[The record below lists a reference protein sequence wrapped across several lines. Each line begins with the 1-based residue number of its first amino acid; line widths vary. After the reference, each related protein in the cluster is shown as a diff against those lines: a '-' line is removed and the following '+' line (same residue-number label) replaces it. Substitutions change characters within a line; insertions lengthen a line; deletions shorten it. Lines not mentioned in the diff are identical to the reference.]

1 MHEFFLLIPL
11 AITYLQGK
19 NIIENF
25 DSGEK
30 CDITDNKLKLLEE
43 KITLESKQNQQIPNE
58 KITERLKEI
67 ETQLDD
73 LDNKLSSNIDTC
85 GDFSEQIKKSSE
97 TQKEFQEKIDLRMTN
112 IREELVQ
119 RNKKIEEDELY
130 KDVINWNTF
139 NTNLFNIILFLIL
152 GVLLFLIF
160 SYIYSL
166 ITTFIMKR
174 NLKIDKISGSYEDIL
189 EEIKKSK
196 MKDNLKIKRGSFFNF
211 LDQKTK

>member
-11 AITYLQGK
+11 ALTYFQGK

-30 CDITDNKLKLLEE
+30 CNITDQKLKLLEE

-58 KITERLKEI
+58 NITERLKEI
-67 ETQLDD
+67 EIQLDD
-73 LDNKLSSNIDTC
+73 LDGLLSSNIETC
-85 GDFSEQIKKSSE
+85 SDFSEQIKKSNE
-97 TQKEFQEKIDLRMTN
+97 TQKEFQEKIDIRMSN

-119 RNKKIEEDELY
+119 RNKRVEEEELY

-152 GVLLFLIF
+152 GILLFLIF
-160 SYIYSL
+160 SYFYSV
-166 ITTFIMKR
+166 ISSFIMKR
-174 NLKIDKISGSYEDIL
+174 NLKIDKITGSYEDIL

-196 MKDNLKIKRGSFFNF
+196 MKDNIKIKRGSFFNF
-211 LDQKTK
+211 LDQKK

>member
-11 AITYLQGK
+11 ALTYFQGK
-19 NIIENF
+19 NIIEHF

-30 CDITDNKLKLLEE
+30 CNITDQKLKLLEE

-58 KITERLKEI
+58 NITERLKEI
-67 ETQLDD
+67 KIQLDD
-73 LDNKLSSNIDTC
+73 LDGLLSSNIETC
-85 GDFSEQIKKSSE
+85 SDFSEQIKKSNE
-97 TQKEFQEKIDLRMTN
+97 TQKEFQEKIDIRMSN

-119 RNKKIEEDELY
+119 RNKRVEEEELY

-152 GVLLFLIF
+152 GILLFLIF
-160 SYIYSL
+160 SYFYSV
-166 ITTFIMKR
+166 ISSFVMKR
-174 NLKIDKISGSYEDIL
+174 NLKIDKITGSYEDIL

-196 MKDNLKIKRGSFFNF
+196 MKDNIKIKRGSFFNF
-211 LDQKTK
+211 LDQKK

>member
-11 AITYLQGK
+11 ALTYFQGK

-30 CDITDNKLKLLEE
+30 CNITDQKLKLLEE

-58 KITERLKEI
+58 NITERLKEI
-67 ETQLDD
+67 EIQLDD
-73 LDNKLSSNIDTC
+73 LDGLLSSNIETC
-85 GDFSEQIKKSSE
+85 SDFSEQIKKSNE
-97 TQKEFQEKIDLRMTN
+97 TQKEFQEKIDIRMSN

-119 RNKKIEEDELY
+119 RNKRVEEEELY
-130 KDVINWNTF
+130 NDVINWNTF

-152 GVLLFLIF
+152 GILLFLIF
-160 SYIYSL
+160 SYFYSV
-166 ITTFIMKR
+166 ISSFIMKR
-174 NLKIDKISGSYEDIL
+174 NLKIDKITGSYEDIL

-196 MKDNLKIKRGSFFNF
+196 MKDNIKIKRGSFFNF
-211 LDQKTK
+211 LDQKK